1 MRVYVDTCKI
11 MQKHKMPQ
19 PDTDSLLLTASQL
32 RFELGNISA
41 SQLYK
46 MVKNKVFTPIKGLG
60 KRNRR
65 FPRKQLQDF
74 IDSNN

>member
-1 MRVYVDTCKI
+1 
-11 MQKHKMPQ
+11 MPQ

-46 MVKNKVFTPIKGLG
+46 LVKNKSFSPVNSLG
-60 KRNRR
+60 TRNRR
-65 FPRKQLQDF
+65 FKREELVAF
-74 IDSNN
+74 INNSK